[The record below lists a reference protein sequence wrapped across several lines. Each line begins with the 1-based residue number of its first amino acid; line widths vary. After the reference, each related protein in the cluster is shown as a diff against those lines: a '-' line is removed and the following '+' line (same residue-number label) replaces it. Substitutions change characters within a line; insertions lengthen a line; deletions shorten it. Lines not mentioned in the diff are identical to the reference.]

1 MTMLQDCPDEL
12 QTALVPHI
20 CHMVE
25 DTLALAAPDA

>member
-1 MTMLQDCPDEL
+1 L

-25 DTLALAAPDA
+25 DTLSLAAPDA